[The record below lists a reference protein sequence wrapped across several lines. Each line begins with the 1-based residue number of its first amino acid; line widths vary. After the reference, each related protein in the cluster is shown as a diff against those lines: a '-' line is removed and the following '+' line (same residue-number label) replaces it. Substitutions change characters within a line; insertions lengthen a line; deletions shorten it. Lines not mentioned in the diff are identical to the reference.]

1 MGRRACKD
9 FLLEF
14 IHCRTQQQDTEQ
26 TVDNGRD
33 TGEQLNCGAD
43 DFREGLGRCFCKKT
57 AVRTP
62 MGTPSRIARVVPT
75 MEVKM
80 TYKMP

>member
-1 MGRRACKD
+1 MTEGIPASSSIAGRTI
-9 FLLEF
+9 LE
-14 IHCRTQQQDTEQ
+14 R
-26 TVDNGRD
+26 GS
-33 TGEQLNCGAD
+33 GAVSA
-43 DFREGLGRCFCKKT
+43 RKT

-75 MEVKM
+75 MEVRM

>member
-1 MGRRACKD
+1 MGHRACKD
-9 FLLEF
+9 FLFEF
-14 IHCRTQQQDTEQ
+14 IHCRAQQQDTEQ
-26 TVDNGRD
+26 TVDDGRN
-33 TGEQLNCGAD
+33 TGEQLNSGAVSA
-43 DFREGLGRCFCKKT
+43 RKT

-75 MEVKM
+75 MEVRM